1 MHLVEPIPLF
11 VVLQHDNPA
20 AVASAHE
27 VVPVRARQTKRGEG
41 ANNAKHLRAD
51 DRLHLSAL
59 VGPEQLEHLVTRH
72 DDLLRLG
79 GAEVAVY
86 RALDAASLLQG
97 EVVQEHG
104 LLLRRPCDAQ
114 NTKPAPTLPR
124 ADLRRAP
131 RYDQPLGIGPN
142 NQSIHE
148 GFAGG
153 NFSQLR
159 SSQLRV
165 PRRASGK
172 LASLPADGILELSPA
187 SRHCGCART
196 ESVWLWATEPNRDAS
211 SHRVRGLQGS
221 GQGARMRPRRGFS
234 AMDRPRDR
242 VSGIRVGGRLARRGD
257 CWNGRVEKRV
267 RDRLCGI
274 TGTVR

>member
-1 MHLVEPIPLF
+1 MAQTINPTR
-11 VVLQHDNPA
+11 VLQA
-20 AVASAHE
+20 AIFLNCEAVSFGFH
-27 VVPVRARQTKRGEG
+27 GE
-41 ANNAKHLRAD
+41 
-51 DRLHLSAL
+51 
-59 VGPEQLEHLVTRH
+59 
-72 DDLLRLG
+72 
-79 GAEVAVY
+79 
-86 RALDAASLLQG
+86 
-97 EVVQEHG
+97 
-104 LLLRRPCDAQ
+104 
-114 NTKPAPTLPR
+114 
-124 ADLRRAP
+124 
-131 RYDQPLGIGPN
+131 
-142 NQSIHE
+142 
-148 GFAGG
+148 
-153 NFSQLR
+153 
-159 SSQLRV
+159 RV
-165 PRRASGK
+165 GK